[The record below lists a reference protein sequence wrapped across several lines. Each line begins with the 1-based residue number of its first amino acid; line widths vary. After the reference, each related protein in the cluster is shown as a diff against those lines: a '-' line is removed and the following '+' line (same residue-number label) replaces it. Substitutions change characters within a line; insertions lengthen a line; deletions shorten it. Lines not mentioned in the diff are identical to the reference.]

1 MSLVILNDE
10 LALFVCRD
18 IMNNLTNA
26 LAIEMQK
33 IYAGHGKPA
42 EVSAIASEIAN
53 LARQID
59 EESRKHKAKSEVNH

>member
-1 MSLVILNDE
+1 MES
-10 LALFVCRD
+10 
-18 IMNNLTNA
+18 LTNA

-33 IYAGHGKPA
+33 IYAGHGRPA

-59 EESRKHKAKSEVNH
+59 EESRKHKAKLEVNH

>member
-1 MSLVILNDE
+1 MVLVILNDE
-10 LALFVCRD
+10 LALFVARD

-42 EVSAIASEIAN
+42 EMAAITSEISN
-53 LARQID
+53 IARQID
-59 EESRKHKAKSEVNH
+59 EMHKQKASEVNH

>member
-1 MSLVILNDE
+1 MVIVILNDE

-42 EVSAIASEIAN
+42 EVAAITSEIAN